1 MGPGSLVLRAPL
13 PQPFWMS
20 LLARART
27 RFLRFRGEFLVM
39 AYALRHPGTPLRLRL
54 AGGALLLYLLSPLDL
69 VPVVIPFL
77 GVVDDALLV
86 PWGVSM
92 LVGRLPAGVRTDA
105 EALAARFV
113 TRYVKRPALWIA
125 SILAGLA
132 AVWMGILWLVWR
144 AVS

>member
-1 MGPGSLVLRAPL
+1 
-13 PQPFWMS
+13 
-20 LLARART
+20 
-27 RFLRFRGEFLVM
+27 M
-39 AYALRHPGTPLRLRL
+39 AYALRHPGTPPRLRL
-54 AGGALLLYLLSPLDL
+54 AGGAFLLYLLSPLDL

-92 LVGRLPAGVRTDA
+92 VVGRLPAGVRTDA
-105 EALAARFV
+105 EARASRFV
-113 TRYVKRPALWIA
+113 TRYVKRPALWIV

-144 AVS
+144 AIS